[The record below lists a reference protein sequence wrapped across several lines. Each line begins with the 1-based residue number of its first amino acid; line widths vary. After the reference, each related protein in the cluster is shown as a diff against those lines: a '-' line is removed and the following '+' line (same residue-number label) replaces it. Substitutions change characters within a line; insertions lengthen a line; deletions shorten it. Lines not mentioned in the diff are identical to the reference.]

1 MKRRRPA
8 SSDPDDPMSERR
20 LRLKRAA
27 ARALRVGGLTVFF
40 VAVVTGLRRGR
51 AHAEDS
57 SAGPGEAR
65 PSCPK
70 EMVHVRSFCVDRW
83 EASTVDRHTSEPLSP
98 YYPPEPALL
107 REVWRSWE
115 LDRSVF
121 GNDSARAMP
130 LPELSEWQRTHSFD
144 AEAVSRPNAVP
155 QAYVS
160 YPVAMRACENAG
172 KRLCSLTEWYHAC
185 RGDKNTLFPYG
196 PAYVV
201 GRCNVNKPHLL
212 SILHGADPREW
223 KYDEG
228 FNDPELDKRDGF
240 LAETGAY
247 GECVSSAGIYDLVGN
262 LHEWV
267 ADRVD
272 ASMAHKIPLTAGIRA
287 KLGVN
292 QGKGVFMG
300 GFFSTLNQHGEG
312 CDFITMAHEPGY
324 HDYSTG
330 FRCCKDP

>member
-1 MKRRRPA
+1 MVRLRAHTVVVAFGAVGVGLLFALKPTTGPVYAGSKAPVTSAKPSGSVAPVVPA
-8 SSDPDDPMSERR
+8 S
-20 LRLKRAA
+20 
-27 ARALRVGGLTVFF
+27 ARANAAL
-40 VAVVTGLRRGR
+40 ASPKP
-51 AHAEDS
+51 E
-57 SAGPGEAR
+57 PG
-65 PSCPK
+65 SCPP
-70 EMVHVRSFCVDRW
+70 EMARVEHTCVDRY
-83 EASTVDRHTSEPLSP
+83 EAR
-98 YYPPEPALL
+98 LL
-107 REVWRSWE
+107 RKNDDGSLEPHPPTARPTGG
-115 LDRSVF
+115 VF
-121 GNDSARAMP
+121 VAEARAGVKP
-130 LPELSEWQRTHSFD
+130 QGYISQL
-144 AEAVSRPNAVP
+144 EAAS
-155 QAYVS
+155 
-160 YPVAMRACENAG
+160 ACENAG

-185 RGDKNTLFPYG
+185 RGEKNTLFPYG
-196 PAYVV
+196 TSYVA

-212 SILHGADPREW
+212 SILHGSDPREW
-223 KYDEG
+223 KYDDG
-228 FNDPELDKRDGF
+228 FNDPELDRRDGF

-272 ASMAHKIPLTAGIRA
+272 ASMRDKIPLTAGIRA

-330 FRCCKDP
+330 FRCCKDL